1 MGVMPG
7 LEDVEFRKQ
16 RLPLFVAEGGG
27 VLRYLSLHAL
37 EIAFDVVH
45 VQHGYAVLAAQYERL
60 GGVSAGGEVFL
71 RYVEVAD
78 DILYDVFE
86 IFFQQA
92 ALLEVIDE
100 FREDESA
107 VRLRGQGALKVE
119 GDLFMQQPSSDEG
132 DVFVYVF
139 PDLLVAETED
149 DAAGGRLFAD

>member
-1 MGVMPG
+1 MSKIAVIYWSAGGNTEAMAKAIAKGIASENVG
-7 LEDVEFRKQ
+7 AEVFSVSEIDVYKRQ
-16 RLPLFVAEGGG
+16 
-27 VLRYLSLHAL
+27 
-37 EIAFDVVH
+37 
-45 VQHGYAVLAAQYERL
+45 VLAAQYERL

-132 DVFVYVF
+132 DVFVCRCV
-139 PDLLVAETED
+139 
-149 DAAGGRLFAD
+149 

>member
-1 MGVMPG
+1 MCIR
-7 LEDVEFRKQ
+7 DR
-16 RLPLFVAEGGG
+16 GG

-119 GDLFMQQPSSDEG
+119 GDPVSYTHLKQAASEKG
-132 DVFVYVF
+132 DIRPLQALANRPQAV
-139 PDLLVAETED
+139 
-149 DAAGGRLFAD
+149 